1 MQRLAP
7 SHLSSGHRH
16 SGIFFYLCTDAAVVS
31 ERPLLNAVS
40 TSRPVMSEHVNSTD
54 FLQLLLVLCFAS
66 DGRIQSRRIP
76 SVCVCVCVCKTN
88 MSVYVRESLRGA
100 LLPLCFSGLKEGS
113 SGSGEQ
119 REGATSAAQDAVWD
133 FGLVSFARAVSF
145 DM

>member
-1 MQRLAP
+1 M
-7 SHLSSGHRH
+7 
-16 SGIFFYLCTDAAVVS
+16 
-31 ERPLLNAVS
+31 
-40 TSRPVMSEHVNSTD
+40 
-54 FLQLLLVLCFAS
+54 
-66 DGRIQSRRIP
+66 
-76 SVCVCVCVCKTN
+76 CVCVCVCKTN